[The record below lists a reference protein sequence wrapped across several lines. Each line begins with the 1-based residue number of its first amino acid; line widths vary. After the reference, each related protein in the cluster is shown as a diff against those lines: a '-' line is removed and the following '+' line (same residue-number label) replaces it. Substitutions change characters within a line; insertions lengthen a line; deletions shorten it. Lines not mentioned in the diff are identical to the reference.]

1 MQLSEL
7 LFHVEHKTGA
17 SINVDALH
25 PGFYASEHLRLT
37 AEQHIHRGAFCVFAK
52 RHSTRTCEEAK
63 DRSRNIARAGEP
75 FCRDCPFGI
84 RELMWPVM
92 HHDTLAAT
100 VYLGYFRGSK
110 WVPKVD
116 GTSYKGDPVPT
127 ADPHQWELLREQGA
141 FIAQFIQT
149 GLVIWEDEGY
159 GQGKQKPAAFYR
171 DFALR
176 FIERKYQDNI
186 QLTDLA
192 SALRVTPNFL
202 SYRLRLA
209 CGKRF
214 SELLTDKRL
223 ENAAMQLE
231 FHPERDI
238 TEIAFMCG
246 FRDSNY
252 FSTVFRKR
260 FGCPPRTYRERFHQ

>member
-7 LFHVEHKTGA
+7 LFHIERKNGV

-37 AEQHIHRGAFCVFAK
+37 AEQHIHRGEFCIFAK
-52 RHSTRTCEEAK
+52 RFAGRICADAK
-63 DRSRNIARAGEP
+63 DRSREGARYGKP
-75 FCRDCPFGI
+75 LCRECPFGI
-84 RELMWPVM
+84 HELIWPVIY
-92 HHDTLAAT
+92 HGELAAT
-100 VYLGYFRGSK
+100 VYLGYFRGQH
-110 WVPKVD
+110 WTAKVK
-116 GTSYKGDPVPT
+116 GKSYSGSPVPPMDHT
-127 ADPHQWELLREQGA
+127 RWGPLRHDGA
-141 FIAQFIQT
+141 FIAQYIQT
-149 GLVIWEDEGY
+149 GLALWEEEGY

-171 DFALR
+171 DFAIR
-176 FIERKYQDNI
+176 FIERNYQDNI
-186 QLTDLA
+186 QITDLA

-214 SELLTDKRL
+214 SELLTEKRL
-223 ENAAMQLE
+223 ENAAIQLE
-231 FHPERDI
+231 FHLYRDI
-238 TEIAFMCG
+238 TDVAFLCG

-260 FGCPPRTYRERFHQ
+260 FGCSPRTYRERFH